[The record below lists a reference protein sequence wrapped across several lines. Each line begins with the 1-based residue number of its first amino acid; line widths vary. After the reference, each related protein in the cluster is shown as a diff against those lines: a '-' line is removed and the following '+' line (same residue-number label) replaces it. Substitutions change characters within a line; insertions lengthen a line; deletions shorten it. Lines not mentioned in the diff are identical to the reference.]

1 MVFLLSNECDAIAY
15 SCLQRSKFVV
25 AISPLLSS
33 VILILLMYL
42 ENPGFLESIIT
53 FVIFLVVICVPFGLF
68 IPLKIIRDFS
78 QTTSE
83 YMVLDSIS
91 VRNNLGI
98 ITMFCGSELGLSI
111 LIPGLSINFAMIPR
125 IIIACIVGALA
136 SYSLYRFI
144 VEPAKKLDEYT
155 LIPNVRNG
163 DVAKVVSDF
172 LDAIL
177 GMSIVPTSLHRTF
190 YLKLELYEDTI
201 MRMARYE
208 KSIWDLY
215 NALLDALGGRSA
227 MVATS
232 KEEIREI
239 LEGTEREKLLGIV
252 VVMVMLIVLGAFLYA
267 MIVLGM
273 ELHPEAFLGLLFA
286 LLAFLLYLEY
296 KRREKLEK
304 YFKHIR
310 IELDQKRYLTI
321 MEKALDIIEK
331 IFETIEK
338 QTGRKAYIA
347 NTTRSFIV
355 ELKEGLA
362 KAKTM
367 QEQQTAATTYV

>member
-1 MVFLLSNECDAIAY
+1 MV
-15 SCLQRSKFVV
+15 V
-25 AISPLLSS
+25 ISPLLSS
-33 VILILLMYL
+33 AILILLMYL
-42 ENPGFLESIIT
+42 ENLGFLESIIT
-53 FVIFLVVICVPFGLF
+53 FAIFFVVICVLFGLF
-68 IPLKIIRDFS
+68 IPLKMIRDFS
-78 QTTSE
+78 QTASE

-91 VRNNLGI
+91 VRNDLGTI
-98 ITMFCGSELGLSI
+98 SMFCGFELGLSI
-111 LIPGLSINFAMIPR
+111 LIPGLSINFAAIPR
-125 IIIACIVGALA
+125 IIIACIVGVLA
-136 SYSLYRFI
+136 GYGSYRFI
-144 VEPAKKLDEYT
+144 VGPAKKLDECT

-163 DVAKVVSDF
+163 DVAKVVGDF

-201 MRMARYE
+201 MRMAKYE
-208 KSIWDLY
+208 KSIGDLY
-215 NALLDALGGRSA
+215 SALLDALGGRSA
-227 MVATS
+227 MAATR

-239 LEGTEREKLLGIV
+239 LEGTRREKLLGV
-252 VVMVMLIVLGAFLYA
+252 VVVTAMLIVLGAFLYA

-304 YFKHIR
+304 YFKHMG
-310 IELDQKRYLTI
+310 IELDQRRYLTI

-338 QTGRKAYIA
+338 RTGRKAYIA
-347 NTTRSFIV
+347 NTTRSFV
-355 ELKEGLA
+355 AELKEGLA

-367 QEQQTAATTYV
+367 QEQQTAATIYV